1 LVPVQLPIRPGVG
14 WQRREHP
21 EAKIH
26 GDAKADRLE
35 RLSSTVLSG
44 RYRLESKL
52 GSGGM
57 STVYLAVDEV
67 LDRPVAIKLLHR
79 EISEEADQL
88 ERFRREARAAAR
100 LSHPNLVGVI
110 DAGEDDG
117 RPYIVFEY
125 IKGRTLKRRLQEE
138 GRLPVDEAVAYAIEI
153 GRGLT
158 AAHAR
163 KLVHRD
169 VKPQNVLIDPDGRA
183 KVTDFGIARSLEAH
197 GLTATGRVLGTT
209 DYVSPEQAMGE
220 DVDERSDVYSLGVVL
235 YEMLTGDVPFRA
247 ETQVGVAMKHVN
259 EPMPDVQTKRPE
271 VSAAVAS
278 VVDRATTKDPR
289 DHYATVAEMV
299 RDLEQTLEVEA
310 ARRGGTSGEATSVLD
325 SVPADRRRLGRR
337 RRISGPGIAL
347 AIVLI
352 ALAAAGA
359 ILASRLDLGG
369 DDGSSGGGGNSEVR
383 LSDNAASEF
392 DPEGDGQETDTQEQA
407 VDGNPTGTAW
417 SSEHYDTPD
426 FGGLKDGVGLAID
439 AGSSVPATSIR
450 IRALTPGYDAEIYEI
465 NGPPAESL
473 SDWGQPVAAIRDGG
487 ESETVKL
494 PGKPDQS
501 FLIWITKVPSAND
514 DPSRYQMEI
523 ADVQLFKQ
531 A

>member
-1 LVPVQLPIRPGVG
+1 
-14 WQRREHP
+14 
-21 EAKIH
+21 
-26 GDAKADRLE
+26 LE

-57 STVYLAVDEV
+57 STVYLALDEV

-79 EISEEADQL
+79 HISEEADQL

-125 IKGRTLKRRLQEE
+125 VEGRTLKRRIQEE
-138 GRLPVDEAVAYAIEI
+138 GSLPVDEAVAYAIEI

-183 KVTDFGIARSLEAH
+183 KVTDFGIARSLEAK
-197 GLTATGRVLGTT
+197 GLTATGRVVGTT

-220 DVDERSDVYSLGVVL
+220 DVDERSDAYSLGVVL

-259 EPMPDVQTKRPE
+259 EPMPDVQARRPE
-271 VSAAVAS
+271 VSAAVAA

-289 DHYATVAEMV
+289 DRYGTVAEMV

-310 ARRGGTSGEATSVLD
+310 ARRGGTTGEATSVLD
-325 SVPADRRRLGRR
+325 SVPPSRRRLDGRR
-337 RRISGPGIAL
+337 RRMSGLGLAMAVVGIAL
-347 AIVLI
+347 I
-352 ALAAAGA
+352 AAALIFGGD
-359 ILASRLDLGG
+359 IDLGG
-369 DDGSSGGGGNSEVR
+369 DESSGGGGSSEVK
-383 LSDNAASEF
+383 LSSDAASEF
-392 DPEGDGQETDTQEQA
+392 DPEGDEQETGTQEQA

-417 SSEHYDTPD
+417 TTEHYDSSD
-426 FGGLKDGVGLAID
+426 FGGLKDGVGLVIE
-439 AGSSVPATSIR
+439 AGDTVPATSMV
-450 IRALTPGYDAEIYEI
+450 IRALTSGYDAEVYEV
-465 NGPPAESL
+465 NGSPPSSL
-473 SDWGQPVAAIRDGG
+473 SGWGQPVATISDGG
-487 ESETVKL
+487 DSQTVKL
-494 PGKPDQS
+494 PGRPAQA
-501 FLIWITKVPSAND
+501 FLIWITQLPTASD

-523 ADVQLFKQ
+523 SDVRLMG
-531 A
+531 

>member
-1 LVPVQLPIRPGVG
+1 M
-14 WQRREHP
+14 
-21 EAKIH
+21 
-26 GDAKADRLE
+26 E

-57 STVYLAVDEV
+57 STVYLALDEV
-67 LDRPVAIKLLHR
+67 LDRPVAVKLLHR

-88 ERFRREARAAAR
+88 ERFRREARSAAR

-125 IKGRTLKRRLQEE
+125 IDGRTLKRRIQDE
-138 GRLPVDEAVAYAIEI
+138 GPLPVDEAVAYGIEI

-183 KVTDFGIARSLEAH
+183 KVTDFGIARSLESK

-235 YEMLTGDVPFRA
+235 YEMLTGDVPFQA

-259 EPMPDVQTKRPE
+259 EPMPDVQAKRPE
-271 VSAAVAS
+271 VSAVVAS
-278 VVDRATTKDPR
+278 VVDRSTTKDPR
-289 DHYATVAEMV
+289 DRYNSVAEMV

-310 ARRGGTSGEATSVLD
+310 ARRGGTTGEATSVLD
-325 SVPADRRRLGRR
+325 SVPKSRRRLGRR
-337 RRISGPGIAL
+337 RPWIGIVMGVIGIAL
-347 AIVLI
+347 IV
-352 ALAAAGA
+352 AAVVFGGKH
-359 ILASRLDLGG
+359 LDLGSDNG
-369 DDGSSGGGGNSEVR
+369 TSGGGSEIR
-383 LSDNAASEF
+383 LSSDAASEF
-392 DPEGDGQETDTQEQA
+392 DPEGDQRETGTQRLA
-407 VDGNPTGTAW
+407 VDSNPTGTAW

-439 AGSSVPATSIR
+439 AGSTVTAKTMVIR
-450 IRALTPGYDAEIYEI
+450 SPTPGYDAQIYETS
-465 NGPPAESL
+465 GSPPSDL
-473 SDWGQPVAAIRDGG
+473 SSWGQPVATVSNAGG
-487 ESETVKL
+487 NETVAL
-494 PGKPDQS
+494 QGKAAKS
-501 FLIWITKVPSAND
+501 FLIWVTKLPSAED
-514 DPSRYQMEI
+514 DPGRYQMEI
-523 ADVQLFKQ
+523 SDVRLVN
-531 A
+531 

>member
-1 LVPVQLPIRPGVG
+1 
-14 WQRREHP
+14 
-21 EAKIH
+21 
-26 GDAKADRLE
+26 LE
-35 RLSSTVLSG
+35 RLSSTILSG

-57 STVYLAVDEV
+57 STVYLALDEV
-67 LDRPVAIKLLHR
+67 LDRPVAVKLLHR

-88 ERFRREARAAAR
+88 ERFRREARSAAR

-125 IKGRTLKRRLQEE
+125 IQGRTLKRRIQDE
-138 GRLPVDEAVAYAIEI
+138 GPLPVDEAVAYAIEI

-183 KVTDFGIARSLEAH
+183 KVTDFGIARSLEQK
-197 GLTATGRVLGTT
+197 GMTATGRVLGTT

-220 DVDERSDVYSLGVVL
+220 DVDERSDVYSVGVVL
-235 YEMLTGDVPFRA
+235 YEMLSGEVPFQA

-259 EPMPDVQTKRPE
+259 EPMPDVQTRRPE

-289 DHYATVAEMV
+289 DRYSTVAEMV

-325 SVPADRRRLGRR
+325 SLPKSQRRLRRR
-337 RRISGPGIAL
+337 RRISAMGILMTIVGIAL
-347 AIVLI
+347 L
-352 ALAAAGA
+352 AGA
-359 ILASRLDLGG
+359 VYFGVQHDW
-369 DDGSSGGGGNSEVR
+369 SSGGGGSGSSGGSEIR
-383 LSDNAASEF
+383 LSADAASEF
-392 DPEGDGQETDTQEQA
+392 DPEGDDQETGSQEQA
-407 VDGNPTGTAW
+407 VDSNPTGTAW
-417 SSEHYDTPD
+417 STEHYDTPD
-426 FGGLKDGVGLAID
+426 FGGLKDGVGLSID
-439 AGSSVPATSIR
+439 TGSTVTAKSMVIR
-450 IRALTPGYDAEIYEI
+450 TLTPGYDAEIYQAA
-465 NGPPAESL
+465 GSPPSEL
-473 SDWGQPVAAIRDGG
+473 SSWGQPAATISNGG
-487 ESETVKL
+487 ETDTVNL
-494 PGKPDQS
+494 PGRAAQS
-501 FLIWITKVPSAND
+501 FLIWITKAPTAED
-514 DPSRYQMEI
+514 DPGRFQMEI
-523 ADVQLFKQ
+523 SDVRLLK
-531 A
+531 AG

>member
-1 LVPVQLPIRPGVG
+1 
-14 WQRREHP
+14 
-21 EAKIH
+21 
-26 GDAKADRLE
+26 
-35 RLSSTVLSG
+35 VLSG

-67 LDRPVAIKLLHR
+67 LDRAVAIKLLHR

-125 IKGRTLKRRLQEE
+125 IEGRTLKRRLQEE

-183 KVTDFGIARSLEAH
+183 KVTDFGIARSLESK

-259 EPMPDVQTKRPE
+259 EPMPDVQARRPE

-289 DHYATVAEMV
+289 DRYGTVAEMV

-310 ARRGGTSGEATSVLD
+310 ARHGGTSGEATSVLD
-325 SVPADRRRLGRR
+325 SVPAERRRLGRR
-337 RRISGPGIAL
+337 RRISGPGIAVAL
-347 AIVLI
+347 VLI
-352 ALAAAGA
+352 ALAAAA
-359 ILASRLDLGG
+359 VIFANRLDLGG
-369 DDGSSGGGGNSEVR
+369 DDTPSGDGASEVR
-383 LSDNAASEF
+383 LSNDAASEF
-392 DPEGDGQETDTQEQA
+392 DPEGDGQETGTEEQA

-417 SSEHYDTPD
+417 SSEHYDSAD

-439 AGSSVPATSIR
+439 AGESVPANSIV
-450 IRALTPGYDAEIYEI
+450 IRALTPGYDAEIYKASS
-465 NGPPAESL
+465 PPPDSL
-473 SDWGQPVAAIRDGG
+473 SDWGQPVATISDGG
-487 ESETVKL
+487 DTERVTL
-494 PGKPDQS
+494 PGRPARS
-501 FLIWITKVPSAND
+501 VLVWITKAPTAND
-514 DPSRYQMEI
+514 DPGRYQMEI
-523 ADVQLFKQ
+523 SDVQLFRRR
-531 A
+531 

>member
-1 LVPVQLPIRPGVG
+1 
-14 WQRREHP
+14 
-21 EAKIH
+21 
-26 GDAKADRLE
+26 LE
-35 RLSSTVLSG
+35 RLISTVLSG

-57 STVYLAVDEV
+57 STVYLALDEV
-67 LDRPVAIKLLHR
+67 LDRPVAVKLLHR

-125 IKGRTLKRRLQEE
+125 IEGRTLKRRIQEE
-138 GRLPVDEAVAYAIEI
+138 GGLPVDEAVAYAIEI

-183 KVTDFGIARSLEAH
+183 KVTDFGIARSLEQK
-197 GLTATGRVLGTT
+197 GMTATGRVLGTT

-235 YEMLTGDVPFRA
+235 YEMLTGDVPFQA

-259 EPMPDVQTKRPE
+259 EPMPDVQARRPE

-289 DHYATVAEMV
+289 DRYSTVAEMV

-325 SVPADRRRLGRR
+325 SVPKGRRRLARR
-337 RRISGPGIAL
+337 QRGSRWGIAMAIVGIAL
-347 AIVLI
+347 I
-352 ALAAAGA
+352 AAAVIFGEKH
-359 ILASRLDLGG
+359 IDLGG
-369 DDGSSGGGGNSEVR
+369 DGGGGGGGGGGSEVR
-383 LSDNAASEF
+383 LPSGAASEF
-392 DPEGDGQETDTQEQA
+392 DPEGDEQETGTERQA
-407 VDGNPTGTAW
+407 IDSNPTGTAW
-417 SSEHYDTPD
+417 TTEHYDSPD
-426 FGGLKDGVGLAID
+426 FGGLKDGVGLSID
-439 AGSSVPATSIR
+439 ADSTVAAKSIV
-450 IRALTPGYDAEIYEI
+450 IRSLTPGYDAQIYETD
-465 NGPPAESL
+465 GSPPSELA
-473 SDWGQPVAAIRDGG
+473 DWGRAVATVSDGRDN
-487 ESETVKL
+487 ETVHL
-494 PGKPDQS
+494 PGKAAQS
-501 FLIWITKVPSAND
+501 FLIWITKAPPAED
-514 DPSRYQMEI
+514 DPGRYQMEI
-523 ADVQLFKQ
+523 SDVRLFK
-531 A
+531 

>member
-1 LVPVQLPIRPGVG
+1 
-14 WQRREHP
+14 
-21 EAKIH
+21 
-26 GDAKADRLE
+26 LE

-57 STVYLAVDEV
+57 STVYLALDEV

-79 EISEEADQL
+79 EISDEADQL

-125 IKGRTLKRRLQEE
+125 IEGRTLKRRMQEE

-183 KVTDFGIARSLEAH
+183 KVTDFGIARSLEQK
-197 GLTATGRVLGTT
+197 GMTATGRVLGTT

-235 YEMLTGDVPFRA
+235 YEMLAGDVPFQA

-289 DHYATVAEMV
+289 DRYGTVAEMV

-325 SVPADRRRLGRR
+325 SVPAHRRRLGRR
-337 RRISGPGIAL
+337 RRISGPWIAT
-347 AIVLI
+347 AIVLL
-352 ALAAAGA
+352 ALAAAA
-359 ILASRLDLGG
+359 VILANRLDLGG
-369 DDGSSGGGGNSEVR
+369 DGESSDSSAPTEVR
-383 LSDNAASEF
+383 LSNEAASEF
-392 DPEGDGQETDTQEQA
+392 DPEGDQQETGTQELA
-407 VDGNPTGTAW
+407 IDSNPTGTAW
-417 SSEHYDTPD
+417 STEHYDSSD
-426 FGGLKDGVGLAID
+426 FGGLKDGVGLAIEVGD
-439 AGSSVPATSIR
+439 PVAAKSMVIK
-450 IRALTPGYDAEIYEI
+450 ALTPGYDAQIYEAT
-465 NGPPAESL
+465 GSPPSSL
-473 SDWGQPVAAIRDGG
+473 SGWGQPVATITEGG
-487 ESETVKL
+487 ETESVTL
-494 PGKPDQS
+494 PGKPAQAL
-501 FLIWITKVPSAND
+501 LIWITKAPTAND
-514 DPSRYQMEI
+514 DPGRYQIEI
-523 ADVQLFKQ
+523 SDVRILK
-531 A
+531 